1 MPIQKITDFIERMTG
16 GNVLLSAAPG
26 DGGAVDGIEE
36 MSVHFVEMEAGKEV
50 TPHIHNRT
58 EVYVFLTG
66 RALVMTGDEIT
77 EVTTGDVA
85 LAPVGTPHAI
95 RVIGTEPLRFYAFN
109 APPASTCPME
119 DAPEEVLWRWKR
131 IV

>member
-1 MPIQKITDFIERMTG
+1 MPIQKITDFRERMTG

-26 DGGAVDGIEE
+26 GDGTVDGIGE
-36 MSVHFVEMEAGKEV
+36 MSVHYIEMEAGKEV
-50 TPHIHNRT
+50 TPHVHNRT
-58 EVYVFLTG
+58 EAYVFLTG

-85 LAPVGTPHAI
+85 LAPAGTPHAI
-95 RVIGTEPLRFYAFN
+95 RVLGTDTLRFYAFN
-109 APPASTCPME
+109 SPPASACPME

-131 IV
+131 IM